1 MELRRLTM
9 APAERQAGQAEKEAG
24 VVSWEAVAERPQQPE
39 AGMGCAA
46 SSPDAERGQRLTPR

>member
-1 MELRRLTM
+1 M
-9 APAERQAGQAEKEAG
+9 APAEGQAGQAEKEAG
-24 VVSWEAVAERPQQPE
+24 VVSWEVVAERPQQPE